1 MDFANN
7 SRDLIGAFDEL
18 DRDLRIAV
26 DLRIYETLLQ
36 EFFGLR
42 NGQAIQLDDA
52 DKGQQNAAIRA
63 KADLRVVVDLLED
76 VNRDE
81 VASSEPGVSV

>member
-1 MDFANN
+1 MDFADD

-63 KADLRVVVDLLED
+63 KADLGVVIDLLED